1 VEAARVRIADIELN
15 DAHLEARRIIAHDVT
30 DPRAK
35 SFDMLRTQVLQTMD
49 TSNWQFLGVTS
60 PTPACGKTLTSVNLA
75 LSIARQ
81 PDRSVLLIDLDL
93 QKPQVAA
100 CLGVKCRGGV
110 LGVVEGRTTLREAM
124 VQARAG
130 KNQIMVLPTEAAI
143 SGSSEWMTSSG
154 MRSMLQDIKREFR
167 SATVILDLPPV
178 LVSDDVIAILPQIDC
193 VLLVAA
199 AGKSTLAELQE
210 ANRHLQST
218 DVVRLVLNKVPEETT
233 RYY

>member
-1 VEAARVRIADIELN
+1 
-15 DAHLEARRIIAHDVT
+15 
-30 DPRAK
+30 
-35 SFDMLRTQVLQTMD
+35 
-49 TSNWQFLGVTS
+49 
-60 PTPACGKTLTSVNLA
+60 
-75 LSIARQ
+75 
-81 PDRSVLLIDLDL
+81 
-93 QKPQVAA
+93 
-100 CLGVKCRGGV
+100 
-110 LGVVEGRTTLREAM
+110 
-124 VQARAG
+124 
-130 KNQIMVLPTEAAI
+130 
-143 SGSSEWMTSSG
+143 
-154 MRSMLQDIKREFR
+154 MLQDIKREFR